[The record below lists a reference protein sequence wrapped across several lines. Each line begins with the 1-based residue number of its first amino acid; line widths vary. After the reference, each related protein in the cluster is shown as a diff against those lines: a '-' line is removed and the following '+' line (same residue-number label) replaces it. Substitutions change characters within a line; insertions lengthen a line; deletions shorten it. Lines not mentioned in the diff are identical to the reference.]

1 MGDLTLDF
9 FTWDTSYQLF
19 IMSRLALIVVLASAI
34 AAISLAEPV
43 SAAEHH
49 VMRNKLQ
56 ESTDEPIKDC
66 ETCAEDIIKAVEDCS
81 DVPPDD
87 EHALLKCIEDCLIT
101 TADCIECICEVMGEL
116 IGIDIEPCHPG
127 QE

>member
-1 MGDLTLDF
+1 MG
-9 FTWDTSYQLF
+9 TSNQLF
-19 IMSRLALIVVLASAI
+19 KMSRLALNVLLSSAI
-34 AAISLAEPV
+34 AAVSLAEPV
-43 SAAEHH
+43 SAAKHH
-49 VMRNKLQ
+49 VMKHKLE
-56 ESTDEPIKDC
+56 ESTDEPIKDF

-127 QE
+127 QD